1 MSRAAPS
8 VGVRGMG
15 MSDSERD
22 RHQAE
27 ERLNDLFEPDVLLP
41 IQYFAALKRKRFSSG
56 EHRLLIAIMQDAVEC
71 FQKHIH
77 ARDSKRRQLFLD
89 AEGWIS
95 ADDYTGTFSF
105 NNVCDLLGMSPDYL
119 RQGLLDW
126 RDRERSRRNGRL
138 LDTVRGHG
146 LRERAR
152 IEALGATR
160 EIDVES
166 FSLPSEL

>member
-1 MSRAAPS
+1 MA
-8 VGVRGMG
+8 
-15 MSDSERD
+15 DTERD

-77 ARDSKRRQLFLD
+77 ARDTKRRQLYLD
-89 AEGWIS
+89 AECWIS
-95 ADDYTGTFSF
+95 ADDYAGTFSF
-105 NNVCDLLGMSPDYL
+105 NNVCDLLGMSPEYL

-146 LRERAR
+146 FREPAR
-152 IEALGATR
+152 IEALGTPRDIEA
-160 EIDVES
+160 ES
-166 FSLPSEL
+166 FVLPTEP

>member
-1 MSRAAPS
+1 MT
-8 VGVRGMG
+8 
-15 MSDSERD
+15 DSARD

-77 ARDSKRRQLFLD
+77 ARDSKRRQLYLD
-89 AEGWIS
+89 AESWIA
-95 ADDYTGTFSF
+95 ADDYMGTFSF

-119 RQGLLDW
+119 RQGLIDW
-126 RDRERSRRNGRL
+126 RDRERTRRKGRL
-138 LDTVRGHG
+138 LDAVRSHG
-146 LRERAR
+146 IRERAR
-152 IEALGATR
+152 IEAVGTVRDFLDG
-160 EIDVES
+160 EIVLLPVE
-166 FSLPSEL
+166 P